1 MICVMLASSI
11 KWGPTR
17 LCVGLFVVFDLYIDN
32 LDEGIRNFILKFADD
47 TKVFKKVMDNKDKR
61 K

>member
-1 MICVMLASSI
+1 MLASSI

-17 LCVGLFVVFDLYIDN
+17 LCVGLCVVFDLYIDN

-47 TKVFKKVMDNKDKR
+47 TKVFKKVMDNKDNR